1 MGKLKRYLLGIHH
14 VIRLDNLARY
24 LTAFSWQFN
33 HRDDLK
39 QAFHDRL
46 NCMKAIRPLN
56 LKSLR
61 HLLYT

>member
-33 HRDDLK
+33 HGMTSAGTNGKR
-39 QAFHDRL
+39 
-46 NCMKAIRPLN
+46 MKAIRPLN